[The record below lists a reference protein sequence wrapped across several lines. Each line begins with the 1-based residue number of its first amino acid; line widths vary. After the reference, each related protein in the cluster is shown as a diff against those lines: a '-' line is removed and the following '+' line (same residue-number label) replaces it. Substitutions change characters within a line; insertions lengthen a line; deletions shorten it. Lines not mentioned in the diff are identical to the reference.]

1 MITTWPPR
9 DTQPAPSH
17 RHTRPRPRPVS
28 SSGQICQPGT
38 AVCSANQLSEI
49 INLIVKQITEEFIVK
64 IVRHDRDPAYQLS
77 VRDQARRN
85 QPAVIVSSSTNI
97 KFSTSLKFFSS
108 FEVLVSNQVSSF
120 PSLPSL
126 FLLLLIFL
134 MDL

>member
-9 DTQPAPSH
+9 DT

-28 SSGQICQPGT
+28 SSGQICQHGT

-97 KFSTSLKFFSS
+97 LYLGSITR
-108 FEVLVSNQVSSF
+108 
-120 PSLPSL
+120 
-126 FLLLLIFL
+126 L
-134 MDL
+134 MGVTPDHQPL